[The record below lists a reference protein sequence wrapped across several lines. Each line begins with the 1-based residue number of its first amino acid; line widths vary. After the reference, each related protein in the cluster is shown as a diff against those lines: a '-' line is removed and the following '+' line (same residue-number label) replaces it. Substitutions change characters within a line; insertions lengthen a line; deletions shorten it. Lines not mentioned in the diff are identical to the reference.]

1 MLWNAGCP
9 DRDRETGRQT
19 ERQTERQLKSAKR
32 AKEKRCCGRLAVL
45 TEGQRD
51 RQSDMQTSLDGKTD
65 ENTQIEK
72 ENDTRKKK
80 TGIYAYTKKTEDKR
94 KMFISMYSMFQ
105 LVWNII

>member
-51 RQSDMQTSLDGKTD
+51 RQSDRQTSLDGKTD

-72 ENDTRKKK
+72 ENDTQKKK
-80 TGIYAYTKKTEDKR
+80 QAYTHILKR
-94 KMFISMYSMFQ
+94 QKISEKCSYLCIMMKCRTI
-105 LVWNII
+105 N